1 MSARKEGVLLDCYIV
16 RIYRKQ
22 ENDPHALVGLLEE
35 VGKQGKRAFSSI
47 DELCEL
53 LMQGEKKMK
62 TKDRM
67 EKRRQG
73 KRGEK
78 EKSV

>member
-1 MSARKEGVLLDCYIV
+1 LDCYIV

-35 VGKQGKRAFSSI
+35 VGTQEKSAFSSI

-53 LMQGEKKMK
+53 LAQGEKKIK
-62 TKDRM
+62 TKDGM
-67 EKRRQG
+67 ETRRSE
-73 KRGEK
+73 EK
-78 EKSV
+78 ATQD